1 MLPHTPAGIFVSCI
15 PNTSCC
21 SPSSVSPSCRHGWSR
36 CLRNVRVAGHPQKT
50 CSRSTS
56 SKCTQDSCGQPILSC
71 RLSNIE
77 SALSLR
83 RSSSCSPHGLRPT
96 TLRMRFHSSSAS
108 PSASC
113 GLRSC
118 HFLVLPSRSIAP
130 RRRFAAATRSL
141 YSRRVRV
148 HLRRPAQVGSVFEV
162 EIDEG
167 ASVSA
172 LKKVIKGEKPND
184 LKDID
189 ADKLQVFL
197 AKKDGGAW
205 LTEKEAMS
213 GVGDTTGLKLLGTAR
228 ARLRRVGLS
237 DKDVGGV
244 DEEEEAEGRGPVN
257 VLVVVPEQ
265 EHAQTGLWLVT
276 GSVDNA
282 LDTRGTRCK
291 LYLMATLRIG
301 YYDPA
306 RRIDNKDVAFWYE
319 SKKLCFHVLFETS
332 TCFIYRRC
340 DVL

>member
-1 MLPHTPAGIFVSCI
+1 MVKLFCAIVGV
-15 PNTSCC
+15 
-21 SPSSVSPSCRHGWSR
+21 
-36 CLRNVRVAGHPQKT
+36 
-50 CSRSTS
+50 
-56 SKCTQDSCGQPILSC
+56 
-71 RLSNIE
+71 
-77 SALSLR
+77 
-83 RSSSCSPHGLRPT
+83 
-96 TLRMRFHSSSAS
+96 
-108 PSASC
+108 
-113 GLRSC
+113 
-118 HFLVLPSRSIAP
+118 
-130 RRRFAAATRSL
+130 
-141 YSRRVRV
+141 
-148 HLRRPAQVGSVFEV
+148 VGSVFEV

-189 ADKLQVFL
+189 ANKLQLFL
-197 AKKDGGAW
+197 AKTDGAW
-205 LTEKEAMS
+205 LDGAGAAAVALDERGYPQGCVQMDPTLWIKNPKHF
-213 GVGDTTGLKLLGTAR
+213 GDNFQPG
-228 ARLRRVGLS
+228 
-237 DKDVGGV
+237 
-244 DEEEEAEGRGPVN
+244 EGQIH

-291 LYLMATLRIG
+291 LYWMAKLRIG